1 MYDKKHT
8 DRGVIEVLYYVNAA
22 FNIDKYNVMYLQ
34 QLLCCKAIY
43 IYRGRMVF
51 SLCSV
56 FIDHLFLC
64 ASE

>member
-8 DRGVIEVLYYVNAA
+8 DRGVIEVLYINAA

-43 IYRGRMVF
+43 IQTANGFLSVF
-51 SLCSV
+51 SFYRSSV
-56 FIDHLFLC
+56 LMC
-64 ASE
+64 K